1 VNENVTSN
9 LILGVLT
16 KDLCLT
22 YYCLMFEVDAITLK
36 NVIIGRSRMSITS
49 VSV

>member
-1 VNENVTSN
+1 VNETVTSN

-22 YYCLMFEVDAITLK
+22 YYCLMFEVDAIMLK
-36 NVIIGRSRMSITS
+36 NVIIERSRRSIIS
-49 VSV
+49 VP

>member
-1 VNENVTSN
+1 MSN

-22 YYCLMFEVDAITLK
+22 YYCLMFEIDVIMLK
-36 NVIIGRSRMSITS
+36 KVIIGHSRMSINS
-49 VSV
+49 VFV